1 MKKLLLFMIG
11 TLLAFGAGAGITL
24 RQLELQPCQGFEST
38 KWNYCIGIFTFSGGS
53 KYVGEWK
60 GGKRS
65 GKGLSSMSMVAFTSG
80 SIKMASSMVIFD
92 F

>member
-24 RQLELQPCQGFEST
+24 RQIELQPCQGFEST

-65 GKGLSSMSMVAFTSG
+65 GKGTFIYVDGGIYVGEYKDGKQHGHF
-80 SIKMASSMVIFD
+80 
-92 F
+92 